1 VRGPSAIVAPATVPA
16 PRRGVFAASRWWV
29 VLLLALSLAAGAGCS
44 SAAAE
49 RQKREKKADF
59 HYKLAL
65 GYFHARNI
73 DLAIRE
79 LVRSFDFD
87 ADNADS
93 RYLSGFILFGR
104 KRYEEA
110 AANFRHALTRR
121 PRFFAARNHLGVTYL
136 ELERY
141 HEAIETLEPLLKE
154 PTYTTPYLPHNNIG
168 WAYLKQGDLRNAEKH
183 LRMAIFLNPKFCLG
197 HRNLGL
203 LAMERRDFRAA
214 VEHLEVATGRC
225 PRFAA
230 AWMQL
235 AEALIAV
242 GPPRSNEAQDA
253 FKRCYVLEGD
263 TMVGRRCRARIVGPL
278 PNREPRNRDND
289 TVAPGTGGWQQTPN
303 DWQGGTR

>member
-1 VRGPSAIVAPATVPA
+1 VTAPLPTLIEAG
-16 PRRGVFAASRWWV
+16 PRRRAIASRW
-29 VLLLALSLAAGAGCS
+29 LRLCGAFLLALSLAAAAGCG

-49 RQKREKKADF
+49 RKQREKKADF

-65 GYFHARNI
+65 GYFHESNV
-73 DLAIRE
+73 DLSIRE

-93 RYLSGFILFGR
+93 RYLYGFILDGR

-110 AANFRHALTRR
+110 ASNFRHALSRR
-121 PRFFAARNHLGVTYL
+121 ASFFAARNHLGVTYL

-141 HEAIETLEPLLKE
+141 HEAIETLLPLLRE
-154 PTYTTPYLPHNNIG
+154 ATYTTPYLPHNNIG

-183 LRMAIFLNPKFCLG
+183 MRMAVFLNPKFCLG

-214 VEHLEVATGRC
+214 VEHLEAATTRC
-225 PRFAA
+225 TAFGA

-235 AEALIAV
+235 AEALIAL
-242 GPPRSNEAQDA
+242 GPPRSHEAQDA
-253 FKRCYVLEGD
+253 FKRCFTLEGD
-263 TMVGRRCRARIVGPL
+263 TLIGRRCRARIIGPL
-278 PNREPRNRDND
+278 PDPKARGRQSD
-289 TVAPGTGGWQQTPN
+289 TLAPGSGWQTPPQGS
-303 DWQGGTR
+303 QGGSQ